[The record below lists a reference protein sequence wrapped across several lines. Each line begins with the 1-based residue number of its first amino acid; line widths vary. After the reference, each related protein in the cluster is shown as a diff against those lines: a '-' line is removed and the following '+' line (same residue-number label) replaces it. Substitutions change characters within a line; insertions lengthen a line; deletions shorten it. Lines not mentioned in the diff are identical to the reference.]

1 MSITNVLWAGFLAG
15 LLLLLWRAQTR
26 RRVRR
31 AEKVWKPDSLTTAVL
46 EYAERT
52 FFTEHPF
59 RLVAKID
66 RAYGMPSGL
75 LVLTELKRRP
85 VPRAYRSDIVELSAQ
100 KVAIENST
108 SQRVA
113 NVAYVVVEHPFSK
126 KRAPIPVQLLGES
139 EIVALAQ
146 RYRDI
151 SARRTIPIKAERH
164 ALCASCG
171 YKRQCGPRVLAVRYV

>member
-1 MSITNVLWAGFLAG
+1 MLMTNVLWAGLLVR
-15 LLLLLWRAQTR
+15 LLLLLWRAHNR
-26 RRVRR
+26 GKVRR

-46 EYAERT
+46 EYAERA

-66 RAYGMPSGL
+66 RAYRTPSGH

-85 VPRAYRSDIVELSAQ
+85 CPRAYRSDIVELSAQ

-108 SQRVA
+108 SHRVA
-113 NVAYVVVEHPFSK
+113 DVAFVVVEHPLSK
-126 KRAPIPVQLLGES
+126 VRTPIPVQLLGES

-151 SARRTIPIKAERH
+151 SVRRTIPIKAERH

-171 YKRQCGPRVLAVRYV
+171 YNTQCGPKVLAKV

>member
-1 MSITNVLWAGFLAG
+1 MSMTNVLWAGLLAS
-15 LLLLLWRAQTR
+15 LLVLLWRAHSR
-26 RRVRR
+26 RRIRR
-31 AEKVWKPDSLTTAVL
+31 AEKSWKPESLKTAVL

-66 RAYGMPSGL
+66 RAYRTPSGL

-85 VPRAYRSDIVELSAQ
+85 GPRAYRSDIVELSAQ
-100 KVAIENST
+100 KIAIENST
-108 SQRVA
+108 SHLVA
-113 NVAYVVVEHPFSK
+113 DFAYVVVEHPFSK
-126 KRAPIPVQLLGES
+126 MRTPIPVQLLSQS
-139 EIVALAQ
+139 EIIALAQ

-171 YKRQCGPRVLAVRYV
+171 YKAQCGPKVLAVSKV